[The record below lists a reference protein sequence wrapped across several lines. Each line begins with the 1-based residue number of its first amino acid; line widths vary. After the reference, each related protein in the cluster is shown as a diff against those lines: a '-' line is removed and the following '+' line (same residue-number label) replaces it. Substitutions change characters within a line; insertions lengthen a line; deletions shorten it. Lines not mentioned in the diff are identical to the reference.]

1 MLSGVADEGKIS
13 ELEESSVMTKYM
25 KLGGSRGE
33 MMPPGGERIGKC
45 EARVLGWLH
54 KDIGLI
60 PDERLAGER
69 KIMLDAF
76 S

>member
-1 MLSGVADEGKIS
+1 MADEGKIS

-45 EARVLGWLH
+45 EARVLG
-54 KDIGLI
+54 
-60 PDERLAGER
+60 LAAQGHR
-69 KIMLDAF
+69 TYP
-76 S
+76 